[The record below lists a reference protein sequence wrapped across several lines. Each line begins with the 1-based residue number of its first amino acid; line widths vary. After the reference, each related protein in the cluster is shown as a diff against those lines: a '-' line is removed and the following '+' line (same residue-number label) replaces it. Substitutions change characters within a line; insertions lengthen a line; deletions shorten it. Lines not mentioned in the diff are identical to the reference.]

1 MHRKCQLVHLYKCL
15 QLVKAQYCFK
25 KINTING
32 DSPTPNAD
40 GGLGGL
46 GAGLPHPNL
55 LKMHQ
60 APLPIPPDLAFPTLK
75 KKTVLG
81 VESEAHPSQQGPK
94 RPGND
99 DTALGGQAAP
109 GPGSS
114 TRASPNSST
123 SFLVS
128 LPPCAHFLTH
138 LPCPCEA

>member
-1 MHRKCQLVHLYKCL
+1 MVTLPLPMQTD
-15 QLVKAQYCFK
+15 AWE
-25 KINTING
+25 G
-32 DSPTPNAD
+32 S
-40 GGLGGL
+40 

-109 GPGSS
+109 GPGGS

-123 SFLVS
+123 SFLVL
-128 LPPCAHFLTH
+128 LPP
-138 LPCPCEA
+138 

>member
-1 MHRKCQLVHLYKCL
+1 MVTLPLPMQTE
-15 QLVKAQYCFK
+15 AWE
-25 KINTING
+25 G
-32 DSPTPNAD
+32 S
-40 GGLGGL
+40 

-81 VESEAHPSQQGPK
+81 VESEAQPSQQGPK

-99 DTALGGQAAP
+99 GTALGGQAAP
-109 GPGSS
+109 GPGGS

-123 SFLVS
+123 SFLVL
-128 LPPCAHFLTH
+128 LPP
-138 LPCPCEA
+138 